1 MAQKY
6 AKDGLIVLAVNHWDE
21 DKETLTKYVAENKL
35 QQRVLLNGSSVGRE
49 LYEVSGIP
57 ICFWINRSGVIVD
70 SHVDFEG
77 PEVLDQ
83 KTKKLIAGQ

>member
-21 DKETLTKYVAENKL
+21 DKETLTKFVADNKL
-35 QQRVLLNGSSVGRE
+35 QQRILLNGNSVGKE
-49 LYEVSGIP
+49 LYEVAGIP
-57 ICFWINRSGVIVD
+57 TSFWINRAGVIVD
-70 SHVDFEG
+70 SHVDFDG

-83 KTKKLIAGQ
+83 KTRKLIAGQ